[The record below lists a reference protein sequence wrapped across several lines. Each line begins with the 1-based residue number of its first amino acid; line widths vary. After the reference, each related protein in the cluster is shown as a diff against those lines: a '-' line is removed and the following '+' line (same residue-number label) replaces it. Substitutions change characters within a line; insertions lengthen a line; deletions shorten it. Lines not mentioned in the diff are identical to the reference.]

1 MAAVINTNIV
11 SLNAQRNLTTSQSQ
25 LATSLQRLSSGLRI
39 NSAKDDAAGLAI
51 SEKMTTQIR
60 GLSQASRNANDGIS
74 LAQTAEGALSEVTNN
89 LQRIRELSV
98 QSANATNNSADRAA
112 LDQEVQQ
119 RIAEIDRISSQTSF
133 NGTRVLDGSFGTAAF
148 QVGANSGETISVNLS
163 SGVKANQIGKISTAT
178 GTAVTNSA
186 SAAGAFTIQ
195 VGNGT
200 AVAVGASS
208 SFAGVGAN
216 GGATTAM
223 DGTSAFS
230 KLAAINASGVS
241 GVTATASNSITE
253 GTAFGTV
260 TNGTGGTQA
269 YTLSING
276 TTVINNTT
284 ASAVVTA
291 DDVVSAINANSS
303 TTGVSATKDAT
314 TGKITM
320 SSSDARNITVSET
333 VVAGTGGTGAGL
345 STNIASDNAGTATT
359 TLGSITLKSTSAL
372 TLGGADVAKF
382 GLTAQTYA
390 KDSTTL
396 TSVNVLSVSG
406 ANDAMN
412 RIDAALTAV
421 STLRSTFGAIQSRF
435 ESTIANLQTTGE
447 NLTGARSRIL
457 DTDFAAETANLTR
470 GQILQQAGTAM
481 LAQANSL
488 PNGVLALL
496 RG

>member
-1 MAAVINTNIV
+1 MAAVINTNIA
-11 SLNAQRNLTTSQSQ
+11 SLNAQRNLNTSQSQ

-51 SEKMTTQIR
+51 SEKMSTQIR
-60 GLSQASRNANDGIS
+60 GLNQASRNANDGIS

-89 LQRIRELSV
+89 LQRIRELAV
-98 QSANATNNSADRAA
+98 QSANATNNAADRAA

-148 QVGANSGETISVNLS
+148 QVGANAGETISVNLS
-163 SGVKANQIGKISTAT
+163 SGVKANQMGQISTAA
-178 GTAVTNSA
+178 GAVVTNSA

-195 VGNGT
+195 VGNGN

-216 GGATTAM
+216 AGATTAM
-223 DGTSAFS
+223 DGTSAFA

-241 GVTATASNSITE
+241 GVTASASNSVTE
-253 GTAFGTV
+253 TVAFSTV
-260 TNGTGGTQA
+260 TNGTGAPA
-269 YTLSING
+269 YTLVVNG

-284 ASAVVTA
+284 ASAVITA
-291 DDVVSAINANSS
+291 DTVVSAINANSA

-320 SSSDARNITVSET
+320 SSVDARNITVSET
-333 VVAGTGGTGAGL
+333 VTAGTGGTGTGL
-345 STNIASDNAGTATT
+345 NTNIAADNVGTATT
-359 TLGSITLKSTSAL
+359 SLGSITLKSTSAL
-372 TLGGADVAKF
+372 TLAGADVAKF
-382 GLTAQTYA
+382 GFAAQTYA
-390 KDSTTL
+390 VDSTTL
-396 TSVNVLSVSG
+396 TSVNVLSVNG
-406 ANDAMN
+406 AVDAMS
-412 RIDAALTAV
+412 RLDAALNSV

-435 ESTIANLQTTGE
+435 ESTIANLQTTAE